1 MGSEDRS
8 HQRPRPPPSPL
19 SPLGVRM
26 CTGPP
31 SSSPAPHMVSPP
43 HEATARATGSS
54 GQALDALC
62 AGRASRLEWRVR
74 LKSAMLSLLREYDRL
89 DADTQYS
96 MRESPAHPS
105 AHCNPLT
112 DHTTPHNP
120 VGSPGSLGA
129 ATVKRDYQ
137 QLLSTHCECRAEE
150 PSLLETRRFEEAYQT
165 LQQRSLQRLVEATVQ
180 ADISSEKGSSAHC
193 AGTEGTGVG
202 AETPVHSSPIQFPE
216 LQFHL
221 DLDDDS
227 EPLEVVCHDASDRD
241 GVHAVPAGAPREES
255 IVGDGKVA
263 WEVNQAVAGLW
274 NKGKRW
280 INRMQ
285 QKTRSWLASRVQL
298 KFASQIVMAYAY
310 LIRND
315 TLAREAGCPEQV
327 LV

>member
-1 MGSEDRS
+1 
-8 HQRPRPPPSPL
+8 
-19 SPLGVRM
+19 M

-31 SSSPAPHMVSPP
+31 GSSSAPHVVSPP
-43 HEATARATGSS
+43 HEATTRATGSS

-89 DADTQYS
+89 DADTQCS
-96 MRESPAHPS
+96 MRASPGHPS
-105 AHCNPLT
+105 ARCNPLT

-150 PSLLETRRFEEAYQT
+150 PSLLETRRFEEAYQS

-180 ADISSEKGSSAHC
+180 ADISSEKSSSTHYVD
-193 AGTEGTGVG
+193 TEGTSVG

-221 DLDDDS
+221 DLDDF

-255 IVGDGKVA
+255 IVGDGKIA

-315 TLAREAGCPEQV
+315 TLAREAGCHEQV

>member
-1 MGSEDRS
+1 MGSED
-8 HQRPRPPPSPL
+8 HINGQPSPL

-31 SSSPAPHMVSPP
+31 GSSSAPHVVSPP
-43 HEATARATGSS
+43 HEATTRATGSS

-105 AHCNPLT
+105 AHCNPLS

-120 VGSPGSLGA
+120 VGSPGTLGA

-150 PSLLETRRFEEAYQT
+150 PSLLETRRFEEAYQS

-193 AGTEGTGVG
+193 VDTEGTGVG
-202 AETPVHSSPIQFPE
+202 AETPVHSSPNQFPE

-221 DLDDDS
+221 DLDDS

-241 GVHAVPAGAPREES
+241 GVHAVPAGAPLEES

-263 WEVNQAVAGLW
+263 WEVNQTVAGLW

-315 TLAREAGCPEQV
+315 TLAREAGCHEQV